1 MRTVD
6 SIGIVLERTDA
17 RPLGAPGS
25 ARAAARVAH
34 HPPVVA
40 RGPMA
45 LALRLPCTMNFY
57 VIIMLAC
64 KRAAAVECS
73 ACVLPTFGP
82 LALGQLWPIQ

>member
-1 MRTVD
+1 VQDDTVVTPGMVAGCCYVITVTVD

-17 RPLGAPGS
+17 SRPLGEPGS

-45 LALRLPCTMNFY
+45 FALRLVHNELLVVQDASIDPVVTN
-57 VIIMLAC
+57 
-64 KRAAAVECS
+64 
-73 ACVLPTFGP
+73 G
-82 LALGQLWPIQ
+82 LG

>member
-1 MRTVD
+1 VIDVTVD

-40 RGPMA
+40 RGPMVRNE
-45 LALRLPCTMNFY
+45 RLVRNELILLLNMEASDRP
-57 VIIMLAC
+57 ADD
-64 KRAAAVECS
+64 
-73 ACVLPTFGP
+73 
-82 LALGQLWPIQ
+82 

>member
-1 MRTVD
+1 MGKLALFAATPGMVAGCCYVMDVTVD

-45 LALRLPCTMNFY
+45 LALRLVHNYFIYLLYDM
-57 VIIMLAC
+57 A
-64 KRAAAVECS
+64 K
-73 ACVLPTFGP
+73 
-82 LALGQLWPIQ
+82 